1 MESIVNV
8 IDRYEY
14 VPKVENNNKFE
25 QHKEECIIK
34 LDKHLRYRD
43 KLDKSAIYL
52 EDHRDR
58 ELIISNSKKVRDCVY
73 TLKKEYGY

>member
-14 VPKVENNNKFE
+14 APKVENNNKLE

-43 KLDKSAIYL
+43 KLDKSAVYL
-52 EDHRDR
+52 EDYRDR
-58 ELIISNSKKVRDCVY
+58 ELIISNSKKVRDCIY